1 MYKPVHI
8 ERGVQRLADNYV
20 IEMLHITKE
29 FPGIKANDDI
39 TLQLRKGEIH
49 ALLGENGA
57 GKSTLMSVLFG
68 LYQPEQGTIRKN
80 GQEVKINNPNDAN
93 ALGIG
98 MVHQHFKLVECFT
111 VLDNII
117 LGVEDTK
124 HGFLQKDEARKKVM
138 ALSEKY
144 GLKVDPDALVSDI
157 SVGMQQRVEI
167 LKMLYRDNEILI
179 FDEPTAVLTP
189 QETEKLF
196 SVIRN
201 MKADGKAVIIITH
214 KLHEV
219 LSISDRVAILRKG
232 EYVGDIATKD
242 ANEAKLTEMMV
253 GEKVELNIE
262 RPEPVN
268 PVKRLDIEHLTVRS
282 AEGITVLDDASFPVY
297 GGEIL
302 GIAGISGNGQKE
314 LLEAIAGLQ
323 PAESGASIEYYA
335 PDAAAPVQLVGKSPK
350 AIREAGIHL
359 SFVPEDRLG
368 MGLVGSMGMTDNM
381 MLKSYGK
388 GHSPI
393 VDRKAP
399 LALAETI
406 KKELGVVTPDLN
418 TPVSRLSGGNVQKV
432 LVGRELAADPIVLM
446 TAYAVRGLD
455 INTSYTIY
463 HLFNEQKKR
472 GVAVIYVGEDLDVLL
487 ELCDR
492 IVVLCGGKVN
502 GILDGRKTTKE
513 EVGLRMTNL
522 VKEEQ
527 A

>member
-1 MYKPVHI
+1 MAQTEYAVRLQHVTKTFGPVVANKDVSL
-8 ERGVQRLADNYV
+8 GVR
-20 IEMLHITKE
+20 
-29 FPGIKANDDI
+29 
-39 TLQLRKGEIH
+39 RGEIL
-49 ALLGENGA
+49 ALLGENGS
-57 GKSTLMSVLFG
+57 GKTTLMNMIAGIYYPDEGGIYVG
-68 LYQPEQGTIRKN
+68 DKAVTIRS
-80 GQEVKINNPNDAN
+80 PRDALD
-93 ALGIG
+93 LGIG
-98 MVHQHFKLVECFT
+98 MIHQHFKLVDVFT
-111 VLDNII
+111 ATENIA
-117 LGVEDTK
+117 LSMGGGSFD
-124 HGFLQKDEARKKVM
+124 LKKVHEK
-138 ALSEKY
+138 ARAICEKY
-144 GLKVDPDALVSDI
+144 QFALDLDQKVYEMSVS
-157 SVGMQQRVEI
+157 QKQTLEI
-167 LKMLYRDNEILI
+167 VKVLYRGADILI
-179 FDEPTAVLTP
+179 LDEPTAVLTP
-189 QETEKLF
+189 QETERLF
-196 SVIRN
+196 TVIRN

-219 LSISDRVAILRKG
+219 LAISDRVAILRKG
-232 EYVGDIATKD
+232 EYVGDIATRD
-242 ANEAKLTEMMV
+242 ADEATLTAMMV

-268 PVKRLDIEHLTVRS
+268 PVKRLDIQHLTVRS
-282 AEGITVLDDASFPVY
+282 ADGITVLDDASFDVY

-323 PAESGASIEYYA
+323 PTQRGASVEYYA
-335 PDAAAPVQLVGKSPK
+335 PDASAPVQLIGKSPK

-399 LALAETI
+399 HDLAETI
-406 KKELGVVTPDLN
+406 KKELNVVTPDLN

-463 HLFNEQKKR
+463 HLLNEQKKK

-513 EVGLRMTNL
+513 EVGNRMTNL
-522 VKEEQ
+522 VKEVK

>member
-1 MYKPVHI
+1 MAQNEYAVRLEHVTKTFGPVVANKDVSL
-8 ERGVQRLADNYV
+8 GVR
-20 IEMLHITKE
+20 
-29 FPGIKANDDI
+29 
-39 TLQLRKGEIH
+39 RGEIL
-49 ALLGENGA
+49 ALLGENGS
-57 GKSTLMSVLFG
+57 GKTTLMNMIAGIYFPDEGEIYVG
-68 LYQPEQGTIRKN
+68 DKAVTIRS
-80 GQEVKINNPNDAN
+80 PRDALD
-93 ALGIG
+93 LGIG
-98 MVHQHFKLVECFT
+98 MIHQHFKLVDVFT
-111 VLDNII
+111 AAENIA
-117 LGVEDTK
+117 LSMGSGKYD
-124 HGFLQKDEARKKVM
+124 LKKVQDK
-138 ALSEKY
+138 ARAICEKY
-144 GLKVDPDALVSDI
+144 QFALDLNQKVYEMSVS
-157 SVGMQQRVEI
+157 QKQTLEI
-167 LKMLYRDNEILI
+167 VKVLYRGADILI
-179 FDEPTAVLTP
+179 LDEPTAVLTP
-189 QETEKLF
+189 QETERLF
-196 SVIRN
+196 TVIRN

-232 EYVGDIATKD
+232 EYVGDITTKD
-242 ANEAKLTEMMV
+242 ADESTLTAMMV
-253 GEKVELNIE
+253 GEKVELNID

-268 PVKRLDIEHLTVRS
+268 PVKRLDIQHLTVRS
-282 AEGITVLDDASFPVY
+282 PEGITVLDDASFDVY

-323 PAESGASIEYYA
+323 PTQRGASVEYYA
-335 PDAAAPVQLVGKSPK
+335 PDAAPVQLIGKSPK

-399 LALAETI
+399 HDLAETI
-406 KKELGVVTPDLN
+406 KKELNVVTPDLN

-432 LVGRELAADPIVLM
+432 LVGRELAANPIVLM

-463 HLFNEQKKR
+463 HLLNEQKKK

-513 EVGLRMTNL
+513 EVGNRMTNL
-522 VKEEQ
+522 VKE
-527 A
+527 AKA